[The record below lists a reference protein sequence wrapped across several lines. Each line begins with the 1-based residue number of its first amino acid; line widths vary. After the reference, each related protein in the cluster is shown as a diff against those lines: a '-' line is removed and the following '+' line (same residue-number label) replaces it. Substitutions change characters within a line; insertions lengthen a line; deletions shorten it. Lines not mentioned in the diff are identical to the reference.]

1 MNTKRILC
9 PVDFSP
15 TSDYALKFASSL
27 AREKGATLFVVHIE
41 DPYTHY
47 ETGQH
52 TMVPMD
58 SERDSEK
65 LMKML
70 PKATNVKFE
79 EDILHGDT
87 ADEVLAFADK
97 KDIDLIVIGS
107 HGRKGISRLLMG
119 SVAEAIVR
127 RANVPVLTVKPTE
140 KALVPTEGK
149 ASEVV

>member
-1 MNTKRILC
+1 MNAKRILC

-15 TSDYALKFASSL
+15 TSDFALKFASSL
-27 AREKGATLFVVHIE
+27 ARDNEATLYIVHVE
-41 DPYTHY
+41 DTYAHY

-52 TMVPMD
+52 TMYPMD
-58 SERDSEK
+58 SEVDSSK

-87 ADEVLAFADK
+87 AEEILRFADEK
-97 KDIDLIVIGS
+97 GIDLIVLGS

-127 RANVPVLTVKPTE
+127 RADVPVMTVKPTE
-140 KALVPTEGK
+140 KDLASTEEK
-149 ASEVV
+149 TSEVV